1 MKKYIYTSL
10 LFLTIGLF
18 YSSCG
23 DSSNKNDIKNNRN
36 KFESGRSD
44 NPRDFFSGVVAE
56 YVSVQSKGV
65 FLIECLDGSESC
77 ESKANEVITRG
88 KSSLDA
94 LKSSSNVGVSASSFK
109 VATIAYIEA
118 WILFAEDVI
127 NNSYDENSF
136 EDLLITEEDYI
147 TAQSLY
153 AEKNDI
159 IISGTYDPYEDY
171 E

>member
-1 MKKYIYTSL
+1 M
-10 LFLTIGLF
+10 
-18 YSSCG
+18 
-23 DSSNKNDIKNNRN
+23 DI
-36 KFESGRSD
+36 
-44 NPRDFFSGVVAE
+44 
-56 YVSVQSKGV
+56 
-65 FLIECLDGSESC
+65 I
-77 ESKANEVITRG
+77 
-88 KSSLDA
+88 
-94 LKSSSNVGVSASSFK
+94 
-109 VATIAYIEA
+109 
-118 WILFAEDVI
+118 AEDVI